1 MDESKR
7 DDLYFLVAIDDERRN
22 YRYEIYTARN
32 DYDMEVGYNSIQEVH
47 AFINGWEEALNG
59 QAFYESRKAKY
70 AELVKLNKE
79 MTRLL
84 ALGEQILAEKDPE
97 KMDSLI
103 QEMEGI
109 L

>member
-1 MDESKR
+1 
-7 DDLYFLVAIDDERRN
+7 
-22 YRYEIYTARN
+22 
-32 DYDMEVGYNSIQEVH
+32 
-47 AFINGWEEALNG
+47 
-59 QAFYESRKAKY
+59 
-70 AELVKLNKE
+70 